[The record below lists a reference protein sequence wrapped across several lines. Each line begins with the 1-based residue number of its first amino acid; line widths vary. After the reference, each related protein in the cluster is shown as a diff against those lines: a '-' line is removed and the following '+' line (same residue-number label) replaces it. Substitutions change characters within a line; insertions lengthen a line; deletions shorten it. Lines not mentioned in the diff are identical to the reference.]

1 MAPTLVLAASRAI
14 SPRVCCWTGA
24 GGAKLGL
31 FEGLVQLL
39 VELIRLRGEL
49 VRYLDVELADTGNVD
64 RGRRGRGDRGHRARS
79 RGQRTHDQRALD
91 RIRQLG
97 FSLQAV
103 LTHRATSPILVL
115 SRRSGRASYSIR
127 GGRLRR

>member
-1 MAPTLVLAASRAI
+1 MR
-14 SPRVCCWTGA
+14 
-24 GGAKLGL
+24 GL
-31 FEGLVQLL
+31 LDDLVQLL

-49 VRYLDVELADTGNVD
+49 VRHLDIEFAYPGNVD
-64 RGRRGRGDRGHRARS
+64 RGRRGRGDRGHRARG
-79 RGQRTHDQRALD
+79 RGQRTHDQCALD

-115 SRRSGRASYSIR
+115 SVAPIARPTRFAAFDC
-127 GGRLRR
+127 GGDQMAPPH